1 MRRVLAGLAIGLG
14 VLLVLVSVV
23 DDTTGGGFGWEPV
36 LQFTA
41 GGLNVPA
48 PVGPWHSLALTHRS
62 SRSHHPA
69 RLGLRDRLAQ
79 GGPRDGRRQTTL
91 VGERAG
97 RADARPRLTCS
108 LATVSQGFAMRFS
121 DAVKRHR
128 ANGGDLGQ
136 CDALRCSC
144 GNEPHLNGFHTFTSD
159 RRRPLGRGRSSG
171 RAAGRAYAVLRLRR
185 GVLSIVWVRRGG
197 RDRAAGLTG
206 TFP

>member
-1 MRRVLAGLAIGLG
+1 MRRVLAGLVIGLG

-23 DDTTGGGFGWEPV
+23 DDTAGGGFGWDPV

-121 DAVKRHR
+121 DAV
-128 ANGGDLGQ
+128 
-136 CDALRCSC
+136 
-144 GNEPHLNGFHTFTSD
+144 EPHLNGFHTFTSD